1 MTLYDHCTKS
11 SAHPRSL
18 STFRKYLKT
27 TALTAALL
35 AAASAGSEAQQYVRA
50 DGSTTS
56 DLEAARASWRH
67 DDEFNGNVGLGAINA
82 DAAYASGFTGKGAKI
97 GFIDQ
102 PVWGAHPEFAGRL
115 TFLPTSGTR
124 VYTDPHI
131 PVNTGDP
138 FIADSRQF
146 INAFGTI
153 STHGTHV
160 AGIAGA
166 NRDGAGMMGVAFAAD
181 LFAASNY
188 DPGPEDGQ
196 VRGNDGAVYG
206 AAWQVM
212 IDSGVDIITDSWG
225 IGLSRSSWSY
235 AQAYSQFQEIHAI
248 RGTIDGGAYDGAI
261 KAARSGIV
269 VEFSAGND
277 HGLEP
282 DSMAGLAS
290 FVPDIEKYW
299 LTTMSVVADAE
310 NPQGY
315 SKSSFSSNCGYA
327 KYYCVAAPGT
337 QINSSIPAGD
347 ITGLKPGDIVN
358 DDRLDPTYDKSDG
371 TSMAGPFATGA
382 FAVLKERYRYLANG
396 EVNEIL
402 KTTSTDLGEAGVDE
416 VFGWGRI
423 DLEKALKGPGQF
435 LDRFE
440 AKLTGFYRGSREEV
454 WRNDISQ
461 DALDRRRGEDQR
473 TIADWE
479 AKKIAERWQD
489 GVTEEVIQKI
499 RNDVAAE
506 VTPDVF
512 DEAIELVRV
521 REEAKDA
528 VLFEG
533 GSKQALVAANKAMHA
548 NPIAVALGKA
558 FHAMTPNTSI
568 PQTAQFVEF
577 TGTPEGNLDAI
588 RGRIAEERVAG
599 AISEFNAYEAL
610 VPTLTAKLTDPGNYL
625 AGLTKSGAGTLRL
638 TGRSTYRG
646 DTLINGGLLAV
657 DGSITSKVVVNS
669 LGTLGG
675 IGAVGGIEAG
685 GGGVVSPGNS
695 IGTLTSTGDV
705 IFNKGSALHIE
716 VDGNN
721 GDQLVVNGATTLLGG
736 VVVVTPEAGDDPR
749 QRLKALMDQTYT
761 IVISTGGVSG
771 KFDGT
776 QGYVFFDTRLSYL
789 PNEVR
794 LDVSR
799 NGRGFADFALT
810 RNQKT
815 TVAALE
821 ALGLGN
827 AIHDTVALATPADSL
842 SATYQSLSGEIHAT
856 LKGVLAQDGQFI
868 GQAAIDRVRS
878 AFGGVAGRPQSTVEP
893 LEYGAE
899 TAPARNSTF
908 AALRPTR
915 HGITLWGEAYGSW
928 AHVGSDGNASD
939 FNRHLGGIVTGIDG
953 MVNETWRLGLLL
965 GHGSTSF
972 NSTTGHAS
980 VDSYQV
986 GLYGGAQWDA
996 VGLRVGATFAQL
1008 EIDTTR
1014 HAMLPGGVVNRHAS
1028 AYDGQTVQ
1036 LFGETGYRVDT
1047 AYGAIEPFAGARYVH
1062 LKTSGF
1068 QEDGGLTALTGLP
1081 RSTDVGVTRLGMRF
1095 SQEFLAGENTA
1106 LTARGMLGWSH
1117 AFGDVS
1123 AEQSLALAGGQA
1135 FMVEGLSVARD
1146 ALVVEAGFDVGIVA
1160 NAKVG
1165 LSYAGQ
1171 FSGDV
1176 SENGIKADLTV
1187 GF

>member
-1 MTLYDHCTKS
+1 MTFYDLCTKS
-11 SAHPRSL
+11 SAHPRCL
-18 STFRKYLKT
+18 PTFAKYLKT
-27 TALTAALL
+27 TALTATLL
-35 AAASAGSEAQQYVRA
+35 AAASAASEAQRYVRA

-67 DDEFNGNVGLGAINA
+67 DVEFNGNVGLGGINA
-82 DAAYASGFTGKGAKI
+82 DAAYALGFTGKGAKI

-102 PVWGAHPEFAGRL
+102 PVWAAHPEFAGRL

-124 VYTDPHI
+124 VYTDPYF
-131 PVNTGDP
+131 PVKAGDP
-138 FIADSRQF
+138 FFADGRQF
-146 INAFGTI
+146 IDGTGEI
-153 STHGTHV
+153 SAHGTHV

-166 NRDGAGMMGVAFAAD
+166 NRDGVGTMGVAFDAK
-181 LFAASNY
+181 LFAANNY
-188 DPGPEDGQ
+188 DPGPEDGR

-206 AAWQVM
+206 AAWQAM
-212 IDSGVDIITDSWG
+212 IDAGVDIVTNSWV
-225 IGLSRSSWSY
+225 IGLPGPSWSY
-235 AQAYSQFQEIHAI
+235 TQAYAQFQEIEAI
-248 RGTIDGGAYDGAI
+248 RGTPDGGAYDGAI

-269 VEFSAGND
+269 VEMSAGND
-277 HGLEP
+277 HGQEP
-282 DSMAGLAS
+282 DAMAGLAS

-337 QINSSIPAGD
+337 KINSSFPAGD
-347 ITGLKPGDIVN
+347 STGLKPGDIVN
-358 DDRLDPTYDKSDG
+358 DDRLHPAYGKFSG
-371 TSMAGPFATGA
+371 TSMAGPFASGA
-382 FAVLKERYRYLANG
+382 FGVLKERYPYLANG
-396 EVNEIL
+396 EINEIL
-402 KTTSTDLGEAGVDE
+402 KTTSADLGDAGVDE

-435 LDRFE
+435 LERFE
-440 AKLTGFYRGSREEV
+440 AKLPGFYRGSGEDI
-454 WRNDISQ
+454 WSNDISQ
-461 DALDRRRGEDQR
+461 DALDQRKGEDQR
-473 TIADWE
+473 TIADWQ
-479 AKKIAERWQD
+479 AKKVAERWQN
-489 GVTEEVIQKI
+489 GVREEAIQKI

-506 VTPDVF
+506 VTPDAF
-512 DEAIELVRV
+512 NEAIELVRV
-521 REEAKDA
+521 REQAS
-528 VLFEG
+528 EG
-533 GSKQALVAANKAMHA
+533 GSKKAIYAAENAMRA
-548 NPIAVALGKA
+548 NPIAVSLFNA
-558 FHAMTPNTSI
+558 FQATAPNTSI
-568 PQTAQFVEF
+568 WQTAQFVDF
-577 TGTPEGNLDAI
+577 TGTPEGSLDRI
-588 RGRIAEERVAG
+588 RGTIAEERVAG
-599 AISEFNAYEAL
+599 AISEFNAHEAL
-610 VPTLTAKLTDPGNYL
+610 VSKLTAKLTDPNNYL
-625 AGLTKSGAGTLRL
+625 GGLTKSGAGTLRL
-638 TGRSTYRG
+638 TGHSTYRG
-646 DTLINGGLLAV
+646 DTLINGGLFAV
-657 DGSITSKVVVNS
+657 DGSITSKVVVNK

-675 IGAVGGIEAG
+675 IGAVGGIDVA

-705 IFNKGSALHIE
+705 IFNKDSALHIE
-716 VDGNN
+716 VGANK
-721 GDQLVVNGATTLLGG
+721 GDRLVVKGATTLLGG
-736 VVVVTPEAGDDPR
+736 VVVITPEAGATPQ
-749 QRLKALMDQTYT
+749 QRLKALMDRTYT
-761 IVISTGGVSG
+761 IITSTGGVSG
-771 KFDGT
+771 QFDGT
-776 QGYVFFDTRLSYL
+776 QGFSFFDTTLSYL
-789 PNEVR
+789 QNEVH
-794 LDVSR
+794 LNVSR

-815 TVAALE
+815 TAAALE

-842 SATYQSLSGEIHAT
+842 SAAYQSLSGEIHAT

-878 AFGGVAGRPQSTVEP
+878 GFGGVAGRPQSTVEP
-893 LEYGAE
+893 AEYGAE
-899 TAPARNSTF
+899 TAPTRSDAI
-908 AALRPTR
+908 AAMQPTR

-939 FNRHLGGIVTGIDG
+939 FNRHLGGIATGIDG

-965 GHGSTSF
+965 GHGSTAL

-996 VGLRVGATFAQL
+996 VGLRVGATFAQH

-1028 AYDGQTVQ
+1028 SYDGQTVQ
-1036 LFGETGYRVDT
+1036 LFGETGYRLDT
-1047 AYGAIEPFAGARYVH
+1047 GYGAIEPFAGARYVH
-1062 LKTSGF
+1062 LRSNGI
-1068 QEDGGLTALTGLP
+1068 QEDGGPTALTGP
-1081 RSTDVGVTRLGMRF
+1081 SSSTDLGVTRLGLRF
-1095 SQEFLAGENTA
+1095 SQEFLARENTV
-1106 LTARGMLGWSH
+1106 LTVRGMLGWNH

-1123 AEQSLALAGGQA
+1123 AQQSLAFAGGQA

-1171 FSGDV
+1171 FSRDV